1 MLVRIATC
9 LRAYKKLPGVYDMIS
24 HVAVLGSKDT
34 AILAELTLAGVSY
47 ENGERITK
55 RFLERIQ

>member
-34 AILAELTLAGVSY
+34 AILAELTLAGVGY